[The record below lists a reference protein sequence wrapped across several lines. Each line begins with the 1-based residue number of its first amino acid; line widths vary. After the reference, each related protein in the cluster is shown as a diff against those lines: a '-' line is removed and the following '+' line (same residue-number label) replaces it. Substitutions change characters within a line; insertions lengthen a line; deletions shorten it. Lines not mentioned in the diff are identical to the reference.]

1 MRGFSKLKGKEEA
14 ELNITSFMNL
24 MIILVPVLLLS
35 MVFAHTNVLKL
46 QLPLAVEQAI
56 NNDEE
61 NHPLELEVLKNSLT
75 LYYPPGQKL
84 KSFPSISDGYDFESL
99 SNFLQTLKQAFQEK
113 GKDKNSVTL
122 LIAPDVDYQT
132 VITTM
137 DTVRSFKAV
146 VAASVVDAELFPNI
160 SFGDA
165 DAEQSSS
172 EGID

>member
-1 MRGFSKLKGKEEA
+1 MRGFTKLKGKEEA

-24 MIILVPVLLLS
+24 MIILVPVLLIS

-46 QLPLAVEQAI
+46 QLPQAVEQAI
-56 NNDEE
+56 NNDDV
-61 NHPLELEVLKNSLT
+61 NHPLELEIQPNTMV

-84 KSFPSISDGYDFESL
+84 KTFPVENGYDFQGL
-99 SNFLQTLKQAFQEK
+99 SAYLQTLKQAFQEK
-113 GKDKNSVTL
+113 GKDKEAITL
-122 LIAPDVDYQT
+122 LVAPNIDYQT
-132 VITTM
+132 IVSTM

-165 DAEQSSS
+165 EAQPKE
-172 EGID
+172 EGAQ